1 MDDTSVRVF
10 KGYGLS
16 KEADEYLSSHGLKNA
31 IYSIDASE
39 AQNDRFGQLITCP
52 FRVRFWTCVQVN
64 DFYAQILFKTWL
76 YFMHLTTLSMPSKCY
91 SSVNGVIT
99 GNTYNIY

>member
-39 AQNDRFGQLITCP
+39 VQDDRFGQLITCP
-52 FRVRFWTCVQVN
+52 FRVRFWTYVQVN
-64 DFYAQILFKTWL
+64 DFYVQILFKMWL
-76 YFMHLTTLSMPSKCY
+76 HLTKLSMPFKCY
-91 SSVNGVIT
+91 SRVNV
-99 GNTYNIY
+99 